1 MADENWERTMIER
14 LATEGLLEQQ
24 RARRWGIFFK
34 LLGFACVF
42 LVLFL
47 LLATIGGSDR
57 ACADKCTAMV
67 ELRGELD
74 SDARA
79 SAENVIAG
87 LQAAF
92 NEKGT
97 QGVILKVDSPGGSP
111 VQAGAIND
119 EIRRL
124 RAKYP
129 NIPIYAVV
137 EEICASGAYY
147 VAVATDKIYV
157 DKASLVGSIGV
168 IMDGFGFVGA
178 MDKLGVER
186 RALTAGGNKDFLDQF
201 APVVPA
207 QKEYAQQMLDEI
219 HQQFIA
225 AVKQGRGARLKE
237 TPEMFSGL
245 VWSGQRSIE
254 LGLTDALGSVGSVA
268 RDVIKAEDVVDFT
281 QQESIADRVARKF
294 GASMGSTL
302 ASSVGRSLRLH

>member
-1 MADENWERTMIER
+1 MAEENWERGILER

-34 LLGFACVF
+34 LLTFALVF
-42 LVLFL
+42 FVLYLVLSSTS
-47 LLATIGGSDR
+47 ATDR
-57 ACADKCTAMV
+57 ACLDKCTAMV

-79 SAENVIAG
+79 SADNVIAG

-92 NEKGT
+92 KDKGT
-97 QGVILKVDSPGGSP
+97 RGVVLKIDSPGGSP

-124 RAKYP
+124 RAKHP
-129 NIPIYAVV
+129 DTPIYAVV

-147 VAVATDKIYV
+147 VAVATDRIYV

-168 IMDGFGFVGA
+168 IMDGFGFVGT
-178 MDKLGVER
+178 MEKLGVER
-186 RALTAGGNKDFLDQF
+186 RALTAGENKDFLDPF
-201 APVVPA
+201 APVVPK
-207 QKEYAQQMLDEI
+207 QREYAQQMIDEI
-219 HQQFIA
+219 HAQFIA

-237 TPEMFSGL
+237 TPELYSGL

-254 LGLTDALGSVGSVA
+254 LGLADALGSVDSVA
-268 RDVIKAEDVVDFT
+268 RDVIKADDVVDFT
-281 QQESIADRVARKF
+281 QQESLTDRVARKL
-294 GASMGSTL
+294 GASMGRTA
-302 ASSVGRSLRLH
+302 ASLLQKSPRWR

>member
-34 LLGFACVF
+34 LLGFGCVF

-47 LLATIGGSDR
+47 ALASFGATDR
-57 ACADKCTAMV
+57 ACVDKCTAV
-67 ELRGELD
+67 VDLRGELD
-74 SDARA
+74 SDGRA

-92 NEKGT
+92 KEKGT
-97 QGVILKVDSPGGSP
+97 QGVILRIDSPGGSP

-129 NIPIYAVV
+129 ETPIYSVV

-147 VAVATDKIYV
+147 VAVATDKIFV

-168 IMDGFGFVGA
+168 IMEGFGFVGA
-178 MDKLGVER
+178 MEKLGVER
-186 RALTAGGNKDFLDQF
+186 RALTAGQNKDFLDQF
-201 APVVPA
+201 APVVPT
-207 QKEYAQQMLDEI
+207 QKEFAQQMLDEI
-219 HQQFIA
+219 HLQFIT
-225 AVKQGRGARLKE
+225 AVKQGRGTRLKE
-237 TPEMFSGL
+237 TPDMFSGL

-254 LGLTDALGSVGSVA
+254 LGLTDALGTVDSVA

-281 QQESIADRVARKF
+281 QQETLADRVARKF

-302 ASSVGRSLRLH
+302 ASSVGKSLRLR

>member
-34 LLGFACVF
+34 LLGFGCVF

-47 LLATIGGSDR
+47 VLASIGASDR
-57 ACADKCTAMV
+57 GCQDKCTALV

-74 SDARA
+74 SDSRA

-92 NEKGT
+92 KEKGT

-129 NIPIYAVV
+129 DTPIYAVV

-147 VAVATDKIYV
+147 VAVATDKIFV

-168 IMDGFGFVGA
+168 IMDGFGFVGI

-186 RALTAGGNKDFLDQF
+186 RALTAGENKDFLDQF
-201 APVVPA
+201 APVVPK

-219 HQQFIA
+219 HLQFIT

-254 LGLTDALGSVGSVA
+254 LGLTDALGTVNSVA

-281 QQESIADRVARKF
+281 QQETLADRVARKF

-302 ASSVGRSLRLH
+302 ASSIGKSMHLR